1 MRAPGGVQNAVMLVS
16 GPGRVEGWV
25 PREKRRLPAMARRSK
40 DPNQQLATL
49 IAEAGFSSKGLARRV
64 VDLGRMRGYRN
75 LKYNHSSVERWL
87 RGEQPRPPTPE
98 LLSEVFGAAL
108 GRPVSLAMLGMAQE
122 RTADG
127 AALHIQPTPADAAR
141 IVRSLTEGDL
151 KRQRVL
157 VLSDFDL
164 AAYSSA
170 ALRWLLAPRSAMTA
184 SKGTRRIG
192 MADIQEIREAT
203 GAFRVLDN
211 RLGGGRIRPTVV
223 EYLHTDIAPLL
234 RQGRCTE
241 EVRRHLFSAAAE
253 LTQLAGWQAYDLEMQ
268 GLAQRYLVQALT
280 MARFAGDEGL
290 GGEILA
296 AMSHQAA
303 YVVQPEHAIDM
314 ALAAQLA
321 GRRAGLSVLETE
333 SIVMEAHG
341 HALRRDAGSCSRAL
355 RRAETVFSHTTTGSD
370 LPAWLSYF
378 DEAYFAAKIAHCFHA
393 LGQGVQ
399 TEKYALRSLDMNPR
413 YIRGKAFNTAL
424 LAIGYALQDQ
434 LDQACTHGREA
445 IDLTGSLDSARA
457 TTYIRRLLAELAPHD
472 QEEQVRGLRSY
483 AEATLPALRQ
493 RAARR

>member
-1 MRAPGGVQNAVMLVS
+1 M
-16 GPGRVEGWV
+16 
-25 PREKRRLPAMARRSK
+25 
-40 DPNQQLATL
+40 D
-49 IAEAGFSSKGLARRV
+49 
-64 VDLGRMRGYRN
+64 
-75 LKYNHSSVERWL
+75 
-87 RGEQPRPPTPE
+87 
-98 LLSEVFGAAL
+98 
-108 GRPVSLAMLGMAQE
+108 
-122 RTADG
+122 
-127 AALHIQPTPADAAR
+127 
-141 IVRSLTEGDL
+141 
-151 KRQRVL
+151 
-157 VLSDFDL
+157 
-164 AAYSSA
+164 
-170 ALRWLLAPRSAMTA
+170 
-184 SKGTRRIG
+184 
-192 MADIQEIREAT
+192 DIQEIREAT
-203 GAFRVLDN
+203 AAFRVLDN

-280 MARFAGDEGL
+280 LARFAGDEGL

-303 YVVQPEHAIDM
+303 YVTQPEHAIDM

-321 GRRAGLSVLETE
+321 GRRAGLPVLETE
-333 SIVMEAHG
+333 SIAMEAHG

-370 LPAWLSYF
+370 LPTWLSYF

-399 TEKYALRSLDMNPR
+399 IEKYAMRSLDMNPR

-424 LAIGYALQDQ
+424 LAIGHALQDQ

-445 IDLTGSLDSARA
+445 IDLASSLDSARA
-457 TTYIRRLLAELAPHD
+457 TTYIRRLLTELAPHD
-472 QEEQVRGLRSY
+472 QEEQVRGLRRY

-493 RAARR
+493 RAAHR